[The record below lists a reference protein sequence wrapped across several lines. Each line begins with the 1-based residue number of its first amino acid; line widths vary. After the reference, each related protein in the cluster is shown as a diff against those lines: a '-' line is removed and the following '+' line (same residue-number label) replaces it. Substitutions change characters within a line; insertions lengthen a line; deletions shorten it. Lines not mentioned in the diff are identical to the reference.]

1 MERKIVFSKKSEL
14 QIEEIYDY
22 IFKMVNDVDVAKKFI
37 KEMLQKTEILK
48 KHAFIGRKLVLI
60 DNIITSYRFI
70 RHKDY
75 LSFYRI
81 DAKKVYIDRILSS
94 KSDYVNE
101 FTKEI

>member
-14 QIEEIYDY
+14 QIEEIYNY
-22 IFKMVNDVDVAKKFI
+22 VFKISNDIDVAKKFI

-48 KHAFIGRKLVLI
+48 KLAFIGRKLVLI

-70 RHKDY
+70 RYKDY
-75 LSFYRI
+75 LLFYRI